1 MKIKFYYKCLAS
13 ILILFVLFVVGLSYV
28 RAAELDIKPCYQC
41 TNCVIDPVTLEPVP
55 PEGEEAVWV
64 ACSDPPAINLCSK
77 GLTVVGVIDFGTDNV
92 DSAEATFLGT
102 NSLRY
107 SVEDVDHDGVEDD
120 LVYFF
125 KTKELD
131 INEATE
137 NSDGSFEACL
147 TIADPIN
154 ITLCDTVV
162 LFSKGR
168 CK

>member
-1 MKIKFYYKCLAS
+1 MKKNFYYKCSAC
-13 ILILFVLFVVGLSYV
+13 ILILFVLFVVGSSYV

-92 DSAEATFLGT
+92 DSTEATFLGA

-131 INEATE
+131 INEATS
-137 NSDGSFEACL
+137 NLDGSYGACL
-147 TIADPIN
+147 EIPNLIDT
-154 ITLCDTVV
+154 TLCDTVV

-168 CK
+168 CQ